1 MSDTGLSRQFIKLA
15 GAAAASAGALSLSDA
30 AIFAAQPA
38 RKRIV
43 IHGERQVTSLG
54 YHNRRETE
62 HVSMV
67 DAGLVGQ
74 NPVTSERVAVLA
86 EELPS
91 VKKGTWKIDTE
102 KKTMITVYKLR
113 PGLKWHDG
121 KPYTSP
127 GFRIWLANRQ
137 TSRVSHARSVG
148 ARIDFED

>member
-1 MSDTGLSRQFIKLA
+1 MAKNRNNPKLHVRSSMISRRQFIKLA
-15 GAAAASAGALSLSDA
+15 AATTASVGAASWPQGS
-30 AIFAAQPA
+30 IFAAQPA

-74 NPVTSERVAVLA
+74 NPVTLERVPVLA

-91 VKKGTWKIDTE
+91 VKKGT
-102 KKTMITVYKLR
+102 
-113 PGLKWHDG
+113 
-121 KPYTSP
+121 
-127 GFRIWLANRQ
+127 
-137 TSRVSHARSVG
+137 
-148 ARIDFED
+148 

>member
-1 MSDTGLSRQFIKLA
+1 MAKRDKDGAKTSGLSRREFIKLA
-15 GAAAASAGALSLSDA
+15 GLSAASASSVLSWRPQL
-30 AIFAAQPA
+30 FAAQPA

-74 NPVTSERVAVLA
+74 NPVTLERVPMLA

-91 VKKGTWKIDTE
+91 VKKGTWKIDMQ

-121 KPYTSP
+121 KP
-127 GFRIWLANRQ
+127 
-137 TSRVSHARSVG
+137 
-148 ARIDFED
+148 

>member
-1 MSDTGLSRQFIKLA
+1 MKQVKKSSLTRRRFIQ
-15 GAAAASAGALSLSDA
+15 ASAATAATALWLPPL
-30 AIFAAQPA
+30 FAAQPS

-74 NPVTSERVAVLA
+74 NPATFERVPVLA

-91 VKKGTWKIDTE
+91 VKKGTWKIDVQ
-102 KKTMITVYKLR
+102 KKTMLTVYKLR
-113 PGLKWHDG
+113 PNLKWHDG
-121 KPYTSP
+121 KPYTS
-127 GFRIWLANRQ
+127 
-137 TSRVSHARSVG
+137 
-148 ARIDFED
+148 